1 MADYPFPKAVDF
13 ENLSAKARK
22 NFNPEGWLLQPKWD
36 GCAMVALVRR
46 HDSCVVGVTASNKKV
61 LSCDHILNHLRDTV
75 GPGVYAMEVWRPATM
90 FQDISGM
97 FRTQS
102 AQPNLVARVFDGYR
116 VGREDYDYITR
127 MRTIHEALPFSGPV
141 QDASLMGERFSTW
154 DRAWQL
160 ARFWQSQGGY
170 DGCILRNP
178 DALWIEGRSKGDV
191 VKLKPLTDW
200 DLRVTHIKAAVGEKT
215 GRPTVA
221 LGCAWKAGQTQYV
234 ATGLNHEEQANA
246 RRFIGSIVTIRGMG
260 LTADGF
266 VREPRYVCVREDKL
280 EADF

>member
-13 ENLSAKARK
+13 ENLSAKAKK

-36 GCAMVALVRR
+36 GCAMVVSIDLLGNVWGR
-46 HDSCVVGVTASNKKV
+46 TASNKPVK
-61 LSCDHILNHLRDTV
+61 SCDHILKVVNDTL
-75 GPGVYAMEVWRPATM
+75 GRGVYAMEIWRPATM

-97 FRTQS
+97 FRTHS
-102 AQPNLVARVFDGYR
+102 NQPALVARVFDGYR
-116 VGREDYDYITR
+116 IGEAALDYNTR
-127 MRTIHEALPFSGPV
+127 LLNIHNALPFASPV
-141 QDASLMGERFSTW
+141 QDASLMGERFTTW
-154 DRAWQL
+154 DKAWQL
-160 ARFWQSQGGY
+160 ARFWQAQGGY

-178 DALWIEGRSKGDV
+178 EAPWEEGRSKGDV

-221 LGCAWKAGQTQYV
+221 LGCAWKAGETQYV

-246 RRFIGSIVTIRGMG
+246 ERFVGSIVTVRGMG

-266 VREPRYVCVREDKL
+266 VREPRYICVREDKL

>member
-13 ENLSAKARK
+13 ENLSAKAKK

-36 GCAMVALVRR
+36 GCAMVVTADREGNVCGR
-46 HDSCVVGVTASNKKV
+46 TASNKLV
-61 LSCDHILNHLRDTV
+61 QSCDHILQYVKDNL
-75 GPGVYAMEVWRPATM
+75 GSGVYAMEVWRPATM

-97 FRTQS
+97 FRTHA
-102 AQPNLVARVFDGYR
+102 AQPGLVARIFDGWVEKDQESSYS
-116 VGREDYDYITR
+116 TR
-127 MRTIHEALPFSGPV
+127 MDRIHMRLPFSGPV
-141 QDASLMGERFSTW
+141 QDASVMSVPFTTW
-154 DRAWQL
+154 DKAWQL
-160 ARFWQSQGGY
+160 ARFWQAQGGY

-178 DALWIEGRSKGDV
+178 NAQWVEGRSKGDV

-200 DLRVTHIKAAVGEKT
+200 DLRVTHIKATVGEKT

-246 RRFIGSIVTIRGMG
+246 ERFVGSIVTVRGMG

-266 VREPRYVCVREDKL
+266 VREPRYICVREDKL
-280 EADF
+280 AADF

>member
-13 ENLSAKARK
+13 ENLSAKAKK
-22 NFNPEGWLLQPKWD
+22 NFNPAGWLLQPKWD
-36 GCAMVALVRR
+36 GCAMVVT
-46 HDSCVVGVTASNKKV
+46 VGRYAGAWAMTASGKPVK
-61 LSCDHILNHLRDTV
+61 SCSHILSYVEEHLGEGR
-75 GPGVYAMEVWRPATM
+75 YAMEVWRPATM

-97 FRTQS
+97 FRTHS
-102 AQPNLVARVFDGYR
+102 NQPDLVARVFDGWVDKDQESSYS
-116 VGREDYDYITR
+116 TR
-127 MRTIHEALPFSGPV
+127 MQRIHTRLPFSGPV
-141 QDASLMGERFSTW
+141 QDASMMGERFTTW
-154 DRAWQL
+154 DKAWQL
-160 ARFWQSQGGY
+160 ARFWQAQGGY

-178 DALWIEGRSKGDV
+178 EALWVEGRSKGDV

-221 LGCAWKAGQTQYV
+221 LGCAWKEGQTQYV
-234 ATGLNHEEQANA
+234 ATGLNHEEQAHAA
-246 RRFIGSIVTIRGMG
+246 RFVGSIVTVRGMG

>member
-13 ENLSAKARK
+13 DNLSAKAKK

-36 GCAMVALVRR
+36 GCAMVVTVDRLGNVW
-46 HDSCVVGVTASNKKV
+46 GKTASNKPVK
-61 LSCDHILNHLRDTV
+61 SCDHILQYVRDNL
-75 GPGVYAMEVWRPATM
+75 GCGVYAMEVWRPATM

-97 FRTQS
+97 FRTHS
-102 AQPNLVARVFDGYR
+102 AQPGLVARVFDGWVEKDQESSYS
-116 VGREDYDYITR
+116 TR
-127 MRTIHEALPFSGPV
+127 MQRIHTRLPFSGPV
-141 QDASLMGERFSTW
+141 QDASMMGERFTTW
-154 DRAWQL
+154 DKAWQL
-160 ARFWQSQGGY
+160 ARFWQAQGGY

-178 DALWIEGRSKGDV
+178 DAPWVEGRSKGDV

-234 ATGLNHEEQANA
+234 ATGLHHEEQANA
-246 RRFIGSIVTIRGMG
+246 ERFVGSIVTVRGMG

-266 VREPRYVCVREDKL
+266 VREPRYICVREDKL
-280 EADF
+280 AADF